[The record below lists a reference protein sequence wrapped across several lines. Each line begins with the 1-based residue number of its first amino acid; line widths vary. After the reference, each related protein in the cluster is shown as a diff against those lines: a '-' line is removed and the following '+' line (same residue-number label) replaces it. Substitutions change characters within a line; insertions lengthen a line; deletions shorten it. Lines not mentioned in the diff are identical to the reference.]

1 VRAAAP
7 ATSGLAVRTSL
18 GCSDGHI
25 TGASFRGGER
35 DGGRDKHSA
44 SDWAV
49 DPKLTAEDGEAVVE
63 RQEAASMRLGAADAL
78 VAYVDVKRAALDPR
92 VDSAR
97 SARACFVDVCKRL
110 GDHEVRGRLDGDR

>member
-63 RQEAASMRLGAADAL
+63 RQEAA
-78 VAYVDVKRAALDPR
+78 LDPR